1 MKIASEQK
9 WKSHHIDNLL
19 FNQSMDKQKAIELL
33 KNSSLLRNKYF
44 EFNFFDFCKFYFM
57 EYYTFETPE
66 CLVAIYNALE
76 EWKNVFIE
84 WFRGS
89 AKTTIAQMF
98 VSRCIA
104 YKKKRNI
111 MRYAQTIENAEEN
124 LTYIANS
131 FIWDTDWWE
140 RFIRDYWHLY
150 YPEFMNRWWQKKI
163 KRIDKFITE
172 NDCYVR
178 AMSLWTSPRWKNY
191 TAPDWKFR
199 PDLLVFDDVDTMT
212 STDSKKKIDKNF
224 EFLLNEVLWWTTSA
238 TQMIFLWNTIYE
250 DWLVPRFREHIKK
263 DKNRITIRI
272 PIYDEK
278 WKIVRNRFV
287 ETDKEA
293 EILNEWI
300 TDSNK
305 KYTSLESERRRL
317 WSISFNQN
325 YMLIPY
331 VIWQHIIS
339 REMIQYDENCRWY
352 EFDFIQIW
360 VDPAVSEKEWS
371 DEYAINI
378 TWFKWDKI
386 FNLES
391 IWLNWKEKD
400 IGASAN
406 VVFQQYQRYNA
417 KKVIVETVAYQ
428 AVLKNVFKRLW
439 MAVQEYRTIKDK
451 TTRLLEKQVLFED
464 KKVYFAPW
472 FWNDELIEQLLSFP
486 NGEHDDRIDAMLL
499 AMQQQN
505 KSFFISA
512 F

>member
-1 MKIASEQK
+1 MMKEQE
-9 WKSHHIDNLL
+9 
-19 FNQSMDKQKAIELL
+19 AIELL
-33 KNSSLLRNKYF
+33 KKSSNLRFKYF
-44 EFNFFDFCKFYFM
+44 ERNFYDFCKFYFM
-57 EYYTFETPE
+57 EYYTFDTPD
-66 CLVAIYNALE
+66 CLIDIYEALE

-84 WFRGS
+84 WFRWS

-111 MRYAQTIENAEEN
+111 MRYAQTIDNAEEN

-140 RFIRDYWHLY
+140 RFIRDYWNLY
-150 YPEFMNRWWQKKI
+150 YPEFMTKQWQKKI
-163 KRIDKFITE
+163 KRVDKFVTE

-199 PDLLVFDDVDTMT
+199 PDLLIFDDVDTIN

-224 EFLLNEVLWWTTSA
+224 EFLLNEVLWWTTNA

-250 DWLVPRFREHIKK
+250 DWLVPRFREHIAK

-272 PIYDEK
+272 PIYDK
-278 WKIVRNRFV
+278 DNHIVRNRFV

-293 EILNEWI
+293 EKLNEWI
-300 TDSNK
+300 RDSNR

-331 VIWQHIIS
+331 VLWQHIIS
-339 REMIQYDENCRWY
+339 RDMIQYDENCRWY

-400 IGASAN
+400 IWASAN
-406 VVFQQYQRYNA
+406 IVFQNYSRYNA
-417 KKVIVETVAYQ
+417 KRVIVETVAYQ
-428 AVLKNVFKRLW
+428 QVLKNVFKRLW

-464 KKVYFAPW
+464 KKVFFAPW
-472 FWNDELIEQLLSFP
+472 YWNDKLIEQLLVFP
-486 NGEHDDRIDAMLL
+486 NWEHDDRIDAMLL

-505 KSFFISA
+505 KSFFISS